1 MTNGARKMEK
11 HGRKKVTKKE
21 VAVLLAVAVAAVV
34 FLIVRSAK
42 KPAQDPTPVT
52 TTAATTVQTTT
63 ETTVA
68 TTAATTVATT
78 QKPTVKSLPTKP
90 VTTAAPVGNH
100 YVQPEGAVWYLKLA
114 NDWNTLPESYDS
126 TFTAV
131 EYGGGLSGKLFDSR
145 AVDALREMLAAG
157 NAENAAL
164 RLQPVSCYRSVALQK
179 SLYERQVQKQKNAG
193 YSDAKARE
201 VAATIVKR
209 PGQSEHNTGLAADL
223 GGYLAD
229 TLLVA
234 TAYDYRRLVGAIKF
248 DAVRFCYND
257 RMRISNREDHRVCL
271 FLNSV
276 TDTLDFKGLGVTV
289 CYALDHIGYQG
300 SCQAVQSLMFLVF
313 GRTFNRNNGTV
324 YFDYHIGMHRAR
336 KFAFGS
342 LYGYRVIGRKRER
355 HACGYI
361 NMLSTNS

>member
-1 MTNGARKMEK
+1 MEK

-21 VAVLLAVAVAAVV
+21 VAVLLAVAVAAVVLLIGVVV

-145 AVDALREMLAAG
+145 AVDALREMLAA
-157 NAENAAL
+157 
-164 RLQPVSCYRSVALQK
+164 
-179 SLYERQVQKQKNAG
+179 
-193 YSDAKARE
+193 
-201 VAATIVKR
+201 
-209 PGQSEHNTGLAADL
+209 DL
-223 GGYLAD
+223 GGSGDYSLNQSFERTAAYRWLIEHCADYGFILRFPKDKEAVTGVIYEPWHFRYVGKEAAAEIMRDGLCLEEYLE
-229 TLLVA
+229 
-234 TAYDYRRLVGAIKF
+234 K
-248 DAVRFCYND
+248 
-257 RMRISNREDHRVCL
+257 H
-271 FLNSV
+271 
-276 TDTLDFKGLGVTV
+276 
-289 CYALDHIGYQG
+289 GY
-300 SCQAVQSLMFLVF
+300 
-313 GRTFNRNNGTV
+313 
-324 YFDYHIGMHRAR
+324 
-336 KFAFGS
+336 
-342 LYGYRVIGRKRER
+342 
-355 HACGYI
+355 
-361 NMLSTNS
+361 

>member
-1 MTNGARKMEK
+1 M
-11 HGRKKVTKKE
+11 
-21 VAVLLAVAVAAVV
+21 
-34 FLIVRSAK
+34 
-42 KPAQDPTPVT
+42 
-52 TTAATTVQTTT
+52 
-63 ETTVA
+63 
-68 TTAATTVATT
+68 
-78 QKPTVKSLPTKP
+78 
-90 VTTAAPVGNH
+90 TTAAPVGNH

-223 GGYLAD
+223 GGSGDYSLNQSFERTAAYRWLIEHCADYGFILRFPKDKEAVTGVIYEPWHFRYVGKEAAAEIMRDGLCLEEYLE
-229 TLLVA
+229 
-234 TAYDYRRLVGAIKF
+234 K
-248 DAVRFCYND
+248 
-257 RMRISNREDHRVCL
+257 H
-271 FLNSV
+271 
-276 TDTLDFKGLGVTV
+276 
-289 CYALDHIGYQG
+289 GY
-300 SCQAVQSLMFLVF
+300 
-313 GRTFNRNNGTV
+313 
-324 YFDYHIGMHRAR
+324 
-336 KFAFGS
+336 
-342 LYGYRVIGRKRER
+342 
-355 HACGYI
+355 
-361 NMLSTNS
+361 

>member
-1 MTNGARKMEK
+1 MTK

-21 VAVLLAVAVAAVV
+21 VAVLLTVAAAAVVLLIGVVV

-63 ETTVA
+63 E

-164 RLQPVSCYRSVALQK
+164 RLQPVSCYRCKRACMSGRYRSRKMRAIPTQRRGK
-179 SLYERQVQKQKNAG
+179 SP
-193 YSDAKARE
+193 
-201 VAATIVKR
+201 R
-209 PGQSEHNTGLAADL
+209 PS
-223 GGYLAD
+223 
-229 TLLVA
+229 
-234 TAYDYRRLVGAIKF
+234 
-248 DAVRFCYND
+248 
-257 RMRISNREDHRVCL
+257 
-271 FLNSV
+271 
-276 TDTLDFKGLGVTV
+276 
-289 CYALDHIGYQG
+289 
-300 SCQAVQSLMFLVF
+300 
-313 GRTFNRNNGTV
+313 
-324 YFDYHIGMHRAR
+324 
-336 KFAFGS
+336 
-342 LYGYRVIGRKRER
+342 
-355 HACGYI
+355 
-361 NMLSTNS
+361 

>member
-1 MTNGARKMEK
+1 MTSGARKMTK

-21 VAVLLAVAVAAVV
+21 VAVLLAVAVAAVVLLIGVVV

-223 GGYLAD
+223 GGSGDYSLNQSFERTAAYRWLIEHCADYGFILRFPKDKEAVTGVIYEPWHFRYVGKEAAAELMRDGLCLEEYLE
-229 TLLVA
+229 
-234 TAYDYRRLVGAIKF
+234 K
-248 DAVRFCYND
+248 
-257 RMRISNREDHRVCL
+257 H
-271 FLNSV
+271 
-276 TDTLDFKGLGVTV
+276 
-289 CYALDHIGYQG
+289 GY
-300 SCQAVQSLMFLVF
+300 
-313 GRTFNRNNGTV
+313 
-324 YFDYHIGMHRAR
+324 
-336 KFAFGS
+336 
-342 LYGYRVIGRKRER
+342 
-355 HACGYI
+355 
-361 NMLSTNS
+361 

>member
-21 VAVLLAVAVAAVV
+21 VAVLLAVAVAAVVLLIGVVV

-179 SLYERQVQKQKNAG
+179 SLYERQVQKQKNAC

-223 GGYLAD
+223 GGSGDYSLNQSFERTAAYRWLIEHCADYGFILRFPKDKEAVTGVIYEPWHFRYVGKEAAAEIMRDGLCLEEYLE
-229 TLLVA
+229 
-234 TAYDYRRLVGAIKF
+234 K
-248 DAVRFCYND
+248 
-257 RMRISNREDHRVCL
+257 H
-271 FLNSV
+271 
-276 TDTLDFKGLGVTV
+276 
-289 CYALDHIGYQG
+289 GY
-300 SCQAVQSLMFLVF
+300 
-313 GRTFNRNNGTV
+313 
-324 YFDYHIGMHRAR
+324 
-336 KFAFGS
+336 
-342 LYGYRVIGRKRER
+342 
-355 HACGYI
+355 
-361 NMLSTNS
+361 

>member
-1 MTNGARKMEK
+1 MTNGARKMTK

-21 VAVLLAVAVAAVV
+21 VAVLLTVAAAAVVLLIGVVV

-63 ETTVA
+63 E

-164 RLQPVSCYRSVALQK
+164 RLQPVSCYRCKRACMSGRYRSRKMRAIPTQRRGK
-179 SLYERQVQKQKNAG
+179 SP
-193 YSDAKARE
+193 
-201 VAATIVKR
+201 R
-209 PGQSEHNTGLAADL
+209 PS
-223 GGYLAD
+223 
-229 TLLVA
+229 
-234 TAYDYRRLVGAIKF
+234 
-248 DAVRFCYND
+248 
-257 RMRISNREDHRVCL
+257 
-271 FLNSV
+271 
-276 TDTLDFKGLGVTV
+276 
-289 CYALDHIGYQG
+289 
-300 SCQAVQSLMFLVF
+300 
-313 GRTFNRNNGTV
+313 
-324 YFDYHIGMHRAR
+324 
-336 KFAFGS
+336 
-342 LYGYRVIGRKRER
+342 
-355 HACGYI
+355 
-361 NMLSTNS
+361 

>member
-1 MTNGARKMEK
+1 MGK

-21 VAVLLAVAVAAVV
+21 VAVLLTVAATAVVLLIGVVV
-34 FLIVRSAK
+34 FLIVRSEK

-52 TTAATTVQTTT
+52 TTAEATTTTT
-63 ETTVA
+63 KATTTTTKATTTTAKTTVK
-68 TTAATTVATT
+68 TTTKTV
-78 QKPTVKSLPTKP
+78 P
-90 VTTAAPVGNH
+90 TTAAPVGNH

-193 YSDAKARE
+193 YSDTKARE

-223 GGYLAD
+223 GGSGDYSLNQSFERTAAYRWLIEHCADYGFILRFPKDKEAVTGVIYEPWHFRYVGKEAAAEIMRDGLCLEEYLE
-229 TLLVA
+229 
-234 TAYDYRRLVGAIKF
+234 K
-248 DAVRFCYND
+248 
-257 RMRISNREDHRVCL
+257 H
-271 FLNSV
+271 
-276 TDTLDFKGLGVTV
+276 
-289 CYALDHIGYQG
+289 GY
-300 SCQAVQSLMFLVF
+300 
-313 GRTFNRNNGTV
+313 
-324 YFDYHIGMHRAR
+324 
-336 KFAFGS
+336 
-342 LYGYRVIGRKRER
+342 
-355 HACGYI
+355 
-361 NMLSTNS
+361 

>member
-1 MTNGARKMEK
+1 MEK

-21 VAVLLAVAVAAVV
+21 VAVLLAVAAAAVVLLIGVVV

-42 KPAQDPTPVT
+42 KSAQDPTPVT

-223 GGYLAD
+223 GGSGDYSLNQSFERTAAYRWLIEHCADYGFILRFPKDKEAVTGVIYEPWHFRYVGKEAAAEIMRDGLCLEEYLE
-229 TLLVA
+229 
-234 TAYDYRRLVGAIKF
+234 K
-248 DAVRFCYND
+248 
-257 RMRISNREDHRVCL
+257 H
-271 FLNSV
+271 
-276 TDTLDFKGLGVTV
+276 
-289 CYALDHIGYQG
+289 GY
-300 SCQAVQSLMFLVF
+300 
-313 GRTFNRNNGTV
+313 
-324 YFDYHIGMHRAR
+324 
-336 KFAFGS
+336 
-342 LYGYRVIGRKRER
+342 
-355 HACGYI
+355 
-361 NMLSTNS
+361 